1 MFPRQHVFIYQQGE
15 LNKKAGLGESLSQI
29 IIINICFVECFV
41 IQTAYLIFSNW
52 LKTCLKIIKIFK
64 AQYIEKNVQYNLLRQ
79 RCLESTIIYKSPPKK
94 APQRPYMFM
103 RNTHTRARA
112 HTVEWLE
119 RELSKH
125 QSVVQISP
133 WLIYQEGDLML
144 SVGGGGA
151 ILACSIFGK

>member
-15 LNKKAGLGESLSQI
+15 LNKKAGLGGVTFSI

-64 AQYIEKNVQYNLLRQ
+64 EQYIEKNVQYNLLRQ

-103 RNTHTRARA
+103 RNTRTHTHSWMTGTWTFQTSICGSNLTMVDLSGR
-112 HTVEWLE
+112 WLD
-119 RELSKH
+119 
-125 QSVVQISP
+125 VIS
-133 WLIYQEGDLML
+133 W
-144 SVGGGGA
+144 GGA